1 MPQRNLKWH
10 SLRKH
15 PHNGPQ
21 TTPAAAQHTDASER
35 WARNHPIRGTSHG
48 SIREPNRR
56 PSSPQHSVRKHPR
69 NVLPEG
75 SKMACLSEVSEKR
88 ATEWSENSIAF
99 GSIRKTDREE
109 V

>member
-1 MPQRNLKWH
+1 MACL
-10 SLRKH
+10 
-15 PHNGPQ
+15 
-21 TTPAAAQHTDASER
+21 SEVSEKR
-35 WARNHPIRGTSHG
+35 ATEWSENSIAFG
-48 SIREPNRR
+48 SIRKTD
-56 PSSPQHSVRKHPR
+56 PQHSVRKHPR